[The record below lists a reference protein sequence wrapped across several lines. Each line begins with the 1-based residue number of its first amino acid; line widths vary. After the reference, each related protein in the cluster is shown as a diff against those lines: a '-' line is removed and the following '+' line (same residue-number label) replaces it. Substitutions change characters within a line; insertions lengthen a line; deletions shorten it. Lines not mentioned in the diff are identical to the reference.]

1 MTKSYEQSFPT
12 LESAETRLAELM
24 VEAVMADGNADMLPD
39 GDPCDCGVGDED
51 DVVNGRLCAR
61 IHHTTCAGRPDKSG
75 ALRPPAPVVEW
86 HERYGA
92 DLSAF
97 PVLRSLLV
105 KKPKD
110 GVDAVYDW
118 AGLKPAEA
126 NALALHHAGFELGP
140 IADLL
145 ERLEPA
151 VRQLI
156 LNGAWKLDR
165 SLRLMAPLA
174 AEAHCEI
181 CTEAREM
188 LLKGLKTHGRTA

>member
-1 MTKSYEQSFPT
+1 VSKSYEQNFPT
-12 LESAETRLAELM
+12 LESAETRLAALM
-24 VEAVMADGNADMLPD
+24 VEAVMGDGNADLLPD
-39 GDPCDCGVGDED
+39 GEPCTCGVGDED
-51 DVVNGRLCAR
+51 DIVRGRLRPR
-61 IHHTTCAGRPDKSG
+61 IHNTGCAGRPEKSA

-86 HERYGA
+86 HERYRA
-92 DLSAF
+92 DLSEF

-145 ERLEPA
+145 ERVEPA

-156 LNGAWKLDR
+156 LNAAWKLDR

-181 CTEAREM
+181 CREAREM
-188 LLKGLKTHGRTA
+188 LLKGLKSQARTA